1 MSKKLIWILAIVMTA
16 TIVWMI
22 FIQAS
27 WFKTSFSLRQH
38 QFSEQVMHALDGVV
52 KQLDQRE
59 VFRQLNNEVIALSFD
74 TVPTLKN
81 PNLIQPAPELVA
93 DAIRD
98 ADTANTL
105 FVVSKDSLFYSIT
118 DTSDRRRLT
127 MDYRSM
133 NRAQIHEEIQKR
145 IHQDKT
151 IIVENIINKI
161 TSKKVK
167 IEERITPAEI
177 QQILCEQLKRVGI
190 CSEYYFTVLKEDRS
204 TYFSCE
210 GYEPDEDDHLYEIDL
225 FPDDLISPHAYL
237 VLYFPDEN
245 KISMSTLTRNSVTSI
260 ILAFI
265 IIAIFLSTL
274 IIILKQK
281 KLHEMKT
288 DFVNNMTHELKTPIA
303 SISLASQM
311 LKDPAISKNEQS
323 FANISSI
330 IEEESKR
337 LGFQVERVLQM
348 AALERG
354 KTLLKI
360 KEICLNDII
369 RKVVKTFDLKLKAKD
384 GTITCKYGAKDD
396 LIEGDEVHITNIVTN
411 LLDNA
416 LKYTEIK
423 PELKVTTSN
432 VKNGVEFTITDN
444 GIGISR
450 ENQKRIFE
458 QFFRVHTGNIHNV
471 KGFGIGLSYV
481 KKIVDAHHGTI
492 KLKSDIGRG
501 TTFTVFLPFDQ

>member
-1 MSKKLIWILAIVMTA
+1 MTA

-118 DTSDRRRLT
+118 DTSDRRLT

-161 TSKKVK
+161 TSKKVN

-204 TYFSCE
+204 TYFSSE

-245 KISMSTLTRNSVTSI
+245 KISMSTLPRNSVTSI

-265 IIAIFLSTL
+265 IT
-274 IIILKQK
+274 
-281 KLHEMKT
+281 
-288 DFVNNMTHELKTPIA
+288 
-303 SISLASQM
+303 
-311 LKDPAISKNEQS
+311 
-323 FANISSI
+323 
-330 IEEESKR
+330 
-337 LGFQVERVLQM
+337 
-348 AALERG
+348 
-354 KTLLKI
+354 
-360 KEICLNDII
+360 
-369 RKVVKTFDLKLKAKD
+369 
-384 GTITCKYGAKDD
+384 
-396 LIEGDEVHITNIVTN
+396 
-411 LLDNA
+411 
-416 LKYTEIK
+416 
-423 PELKVTTSN
+423 
-432 VKNGVEFTITDN
+432 
-444 GIGISR
+444 
-450 ENQKRIFE
+450 
-458 QFFRVHTGNIHNV
+458 
-471 KGFGIGLSYV
+471 
-481 KKIVDAHHGTI
+481 
-492 KLKSDIGRG
+492 
-501 TTFTVFLPFDQ
+501 

>member
-1 MSKKLIWILAIVMTA
+1 
-16 TIVWMI
+16 
-22 FIQAS
+22 
-27 WFKTSFSLRQH
+27 
-38 QFSEQVMHALDGVV
+38 
-52 KQLDQRE
+52 
-59 VFRQLNNEVIALSFD
+59 
-74 TVPTLKN
+74 
-81 PNLIQPAPELVA
+81 
-93 DAIRD
+93 
-98 ADTANTL
+98 
-105 FVVSKDSLFYSIT
+105 
-118 DTSDRRRLT
+118 
-127 MDYRSM
+127 
-133 NRAQIHEEIQKR
+133 
-145 IHQDKT
+145 
-151 IIVENIINKI
+151 
-161 TSKKVK
+161 
-167 IEERITPAEI
+167 
-177 QQILCEQLKRVGI
+177 
-190 CSEYYFTVLKEDRS
+190 
-204 TYFSCE
+204 
-210 GYEPDEDDHLYEIDL
+210 
-225 FPDDLISPHAYL
+225 
-237 VLYFPDEN
+237 
-245 KISMSTLTRNSVTSI
+245 
-260 ILAFI
+260 
-265 IIAIFLSTL
+265 
-274 IIILKQK
+274 
-281 KLHEMKT
+281 
-288 DFVNNMTHELKTPIA
+288 
-303 SISLASQM
+303 
-311 LKDPAISKNEQS
+311 
-323 FANISSI
+323 
-330 IEEESKR
+330 
-337 LGFQVERVLQM
+337 VLQM

-354 KTLLKI
+354 KTILKT

>member
-1 MSKKLIWILAIVMTA
+1 M
-16 TIVWMI
+16 
-22 FIQAS
+22 
-27 WFKTSFSLRQH
+27 
-38 QFSEQVMHALDGVV
+38 
-52 KQLDQRE
+52 
-59 VFRQLNNEVIALSFD
+59 
-74 TVPTLKN
+74 
-81 PNLIQPAPELVA
+81 
-93 DAIRD
+93 
-98 ADTANTL
+98 
-105 FVVSKDSLFYSIT
+105 
-118 DTSDRRRLT
+118 
-127 MDYRSM
+127 
-133 NRAQIHEEIQKR
+133 
-145 IHQDKT
+145 
-151 IIVENIINKI
+151 
-161 TSKKVK
+161 
-167 IEERITPAEI
+167 
-177 QQILCEQLKRVGI
+177 
-190 CSEYYFTVLKEDRS
+190 LKEDRS
-204 TYFSCE
+204 TYFSSE

-237 VLYFPDEN
+237 VMYFPDEN
-245 KISMSTLTRNSVTSI
+245 KISMSTLTRNTVTSI
-260 ILAFI
+260 ILSLI

-274 IIILKQK
+274 IIILRQK

-311 LKDPAISKNEQS
+311 LKDPAIAKNEQS
-323 FANISSI
+323 FSNISSI

-354 KTLLKI
+354 KTILKT

-384 GTITCKYGAKDD
+384 GAITCKYGAKDD
-396 LIEGDEVHITNIVTN
+396 LIEGDEVHITNIITN

-423 PELKVTTSN
+423 PDLKITTAN
-432 VKNGVEFTITDN
+432 VKNGVEFTVSDN

-492 KLKSDIGRG
+492 KIKSDLGRG

>member
-1 MSKKLIWILAIVMTA
+1 MTA

-22 FIQAS
+22 NIQAS

-38 QFSEQVMHALDGVV
+38 QFSEQVMKSLDGVV
-52 KQLDQRE
+52 KEIDQRE

-74 TVPTLKN
+74 TVPTLQN
-81 PNLIQPAPELVA
+81 SNINRPAPEIVG
-93 DAIRD
+93 DALRD

-105 FVVSKDSLFYSIT
+105 VVLSKDSLFYSLT
-118 DTSDRRRLT
+118 DPSEDRLT
-127 MDYRSM
+127 MDSPSM
-133 NRAQIHEEIQKR
+133 NREQLHEEIQKR
-145 IHQDKT
+145 VHQDKT
-151 IIVENIINKI
+151 VIVENIINKI
-161 TSKKVK
+161 TSKKVN
-167 IEERITPAEI
+167 IEDRVSPAEI
-177 QQILCEQLKRVGI
+177 QQILSEQLKRSGI
-190 CSEYYFTVLKEDRS
+190 SSEYHFTVLKEDRS
-204 TYFSCE
+204 TYFSSE
-210 GYEPDEDDHLYEIDL
+210 EYAPDDDDHLYEIDL

-237 VLYFPDEN
+237 VVYFPDEN
-245 KISMSTLTRNSVTSI
+245 KISMSTLTRNTVTSI
-260 ILAFI
+260 ILALI

-274 IIILKQK
+274 IIILRQK

-311 LKDPAISKNEQS
+311 LKDPAIAKNEQS
-323 FANISSI
+323 FANISSV

-354 KTLLKI
+354 KTILKT

-423 PELKVTTSN
+423 PELKITTSN

-481 KKIVDAHHGTI
+481 KKIVDAHQGTI
-492 KLKSDIGRG
+492 KVKSDIGRG

>member
-38 QFSEQVMHALDGVV
+38 QFSEQVMQALAGVV
-52 KQLDQRE
+52 KELDQRE

-74 TVPTLKN
+74 TVPTLQN
-81 PNLIQPAPELVA
+81 TNINRPAPEIVG
-93 DAIRD
+93 DALRD

-105 FVVSKDSLFYSIT
+105 VVLSKDSLFYSLT
-118 DTSDRRRLT
+118 DTSETRLT
-127 MDYRSM
+127 MDSRSM
-133 NRAQIHEEIQKR
+133 NREQFHEEIQKR

-151 IIVENIINKI
+151 VIVENIINKI
-161 TSKKVK
+161 TSKKVN
-167 IEERITPAEI
+167 IEERISPSEI
-177 QQILCEQLKRVGI
+177 KHILSEQLKRSGI

-204 TYFSCE
+204 TYFSSE

-237 VLYFPDEN
+237 VMYFPDEN
-245 KISMSTLTRNSVTSI
+245 KISMSTLTRNTVTSI
-260 ILAFI
+260 ILSLI

-274 IIILKQK
+274 IIILRQK

-311 LKDPAISKNEQS
+311 LKDPAIAKNEQS
-323 FANISSI
+323 FSNISSI

-354 KTLLKI
+354 KTILKT

-384 GTITCKYGAKDD
+384 GAITCKYGAKDD

>member
-1 MSKKLIWILAIVMTA
+1 MSKKLIWILGIIMAA

-38 QFSEQVMHALDGVV
+38 QFSEQVMQSLAGVV
-52 KQLDQRE
+52 KELDQRE
-59 VFRQLNNEVIALSFD
+59 VFRQLNNEIIALSFD
-74 TVPTLKN
+74 TVPTLQN
-81 PNLIQPAPELVA
+81 ADITRPAPEIME
-93 DAIRD
+93 DAFRD
-98 ADTANTL
+98 ADTVNTL
-105 FVVSKDSLFYSIT
+105 VVLSKDSLFYSIA
-118 DTSDRRRLT
+118 DTSEARLT
-127 MDYRSM
+127 IDSRSM
-133 NRAQIHEEIQKR
+133 NREQFHEEIQKR
-145 IHQDKT
+145 VHQDKT
-151 IIVENIINKI
+151 VIVENIINKI
-161 TSKKVK
+161 TSKKVN
-167 IEERITPAEI
+167 IEDRVKPNEI
-177 QQILCEQLKRVGI
+177 QQILCEQLKRAGI
-190 CSEYYFTVLKEDRS
+190 CSEYYYTVLKEDRS
-204 TYFSCE
+204 TYFSAP
-210 GYEPDEDDHLYEIDL
+210 GYAPEEDDHLYEIDL
-225 FPDDLISPHAYL
+225 FPDDLISPHAFL
-237 VLYFPDEN
+237 VIYFPDEA
-245 KISMSTLTRNSVTSI
+245 KISLATLTRNTVTSI
-260 ILAFI
+260 ILSLI
-265 IIAIFLSTL
+265 IIAIFFGTL
-274 IIILKQK
+274 VIILRQK

-311 LKDPAISKNEQS
+311 LKDPAIAKNEQS

-354 KTLLKI
+354 KTILKT

-384 GTITCKYGAKDD
+384 GTITCKYSAKDD
-396 LIEGDEVHITNIVTN
+396 LIEGDEVHITNIITN

-481 KKIVDAHHGTI
+481 KKIVDAHHGSI

-501 TTFTVFLPFDQ
+501 TTFTVFLPFNQ